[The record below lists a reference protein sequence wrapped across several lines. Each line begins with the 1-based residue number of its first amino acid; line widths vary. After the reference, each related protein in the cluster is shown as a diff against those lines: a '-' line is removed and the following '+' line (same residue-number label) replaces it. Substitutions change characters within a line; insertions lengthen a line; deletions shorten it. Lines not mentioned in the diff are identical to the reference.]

1 MSSISCKSIE
11 GTGADI
17 SEYLKLHPDGRFR
30 LTLIESSVRRKVFD
44 QAKWDEAMRIIESF
58 RGRLPSLPDEA
69 FTTDALYD

>member
-1 MSSISCKSIE
+1 MSSIPRKSIE

-17 SEYLKLHPDGRFR
+17 AEFLKLHPDGRFR
-30 LTLIESSVRRKVFD
+30 LTVIEGSTRRKGFD